1 MGLPA
6 RFTAPFTTFL
16 NPLSFVLLLLFAIVS
31 LFYRGATASSSFFI
45 SSRVTKRNYSHRKKR
60 KLNADRINREEEKKK
75 RSTEER
81 HSEKS
86 AGGVLRSTSMRFH
99 FHATKIVESQFMT
112 VLVAFQDKSSHDVR
126 FPEEDAGYLRQLRAI
141 WPTDLHAASWDTSNA
156 TDLYLCPAYARMA
169 GTRSP
174 GHGVT
179 GELVREN
186 LPPRCRELVACS
198 QTRSRDKLVHELA
211 RIGGGGY

>member
-6 RFTAPFTTFL
+6 RFTAPFTKFL

-31 LFYRGATASSSFFI
+31 LSYRGATTSSSFFL
-45 SSRVTKRNYSHRKKR
+45 SPRVTKRNYSHRKKR
-60 KLNADRINREEEKKK
+60 TLNADRINREEEKN

-81 HSEKS
+81 RSEKS

-99 FHATKIVESQFMT
+99 FHATKIVESQFVT
-112 VLVAFQDKSSHDVR
+112 VLAAFQDESSHDVR
-126 FPEEDAGYLRQLRAI
+126 FPEEDAGCLRQLRAI

-156 TDLYLCPAYARMA
+156 TDLCLCPAYARMA